1 LTRISF
7 IVLMLSLPLAL
18 TGCQSST
25 PTLLPTP
32 QPTPTAIP
40 TPVPTPTPKPTASPT
55 PTATPA
61 VLKALELP
69 ADDASHTADVE
80 WWYYNGFLEAAD
92 GSQYGF
98 HAAMFELGG
107 TIVPIEI
114 LMGHLAITDH
124 QTETFTFGQ
133 VLGQKL
139 GEEPLEGFAATVR
152 GLRVSGFEGEYEL
165 AGSVEGYDL
174 DLSFSAVKPPVL
186 HGGDGLLDF
195 HEAGKTYYYT
205 YPRLEVTGVL
215 TAGDVSQDVTGTGW
229 LDHQWGDFRAF
240 EVGWDWFSLQLDDDT
255 ELMFFSVWAP
265 DGQILGRLATFV
277 NEDGSAVT
285 VDGDDIVLRSNAIW
299 TSPKTGGQY
308 PSNWQIDIEAL
319 GMSLA
324 LEPLVADSEF
334 IPPDPITPIYWEG
347 QVAVQGVREGQAVE
361 GRGFVELV
369 GYAEGQPAS

>member
-1 LTRISF
+1 MPS
-7 IVLMLSLPLAL
+7 A
-18 TGCQSST
+18 
-25 PTLLPTP
+25 PTTI
-32 QPTPTAIP
+32 A
-40 TPVPTPTPKPTASPT
+40 
-55 PTATPA
+55 
-61 VLKALELP
+61 LP
-69 ADDASHTADVE
+69 ADDASHASDVE
-80 WWYYNGFLEAAD
+80 WWYYNGYLEAAD
-92 GSQYGF
+92 GSEYGF

-107 TIVPIEI
+107 NIVPIEI

-139 GEEPLEGFAATVR
+139 GEDPLEGFAATVK
-152 GLRVSGFEGEYEL
+152 GWRVAGFDGEYAL

-205 YPRLEVTGVL
+205 YPRLEVTGML
-215 TAGDVSQDVTGTGW
+215 TVGDVSQEVIGSGW

-240 EVGWDWFSLQLDDDT
+240 EVGWDWFSLQLNDDT
-255 ELMFFSVWAP
+255 ELVFFSVWAP
-265 DGQILGRLATFV
+265 DGRILGRLATFV

-285 VDGDDIVLRSNAIW
+285 IDGDDIVLRSNTTW

-319 GMSLA
+319 GMSLS
-324 LEPLVADSEF
+324 LEPLVEDSEF

-347 QVAVQGVREGQAVE
+347 EVVVRGLREGRPVE

-369 GYAEGQPAS
+369 GYAGG